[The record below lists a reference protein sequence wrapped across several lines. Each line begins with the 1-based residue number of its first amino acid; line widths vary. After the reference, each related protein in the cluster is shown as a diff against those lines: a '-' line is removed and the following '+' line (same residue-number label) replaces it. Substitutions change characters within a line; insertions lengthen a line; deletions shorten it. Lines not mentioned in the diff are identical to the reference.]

1 MLAYLHIK
9 GCSLKSR
16 GGGVR
21 SRGRGVRN
29 RGRGLEQLGVTQV
42 AEEGSLLSISRHLGY
57 FNSIVEHKACVE
69 TRSES

>member
-16 GGGVR
+16 GRGVR

-42 AEEGSLLSISRHLGY
+42 AEEGSLLSIS
-57 FNSIVEHKACVE
+57 
-69 TRSES
+69 